1 MSNENIDR
9 NQQLLTDKE
18 TMTYKEMEEKYG
30 ISRNTISKIIYKLR
44 LRKLIKE

>member
-1 MSNENIDR
+1 MSTENTER
-9 NQQLLTDKE
+9 NQQLVKDKE

-44 LRKLIKE
+44 LRKLVEG

>member
-9 NQQLLTDKE
+9 NQQLVKDKE
-18 TMTYKEMEEKYG
+18 IMTYKEMEDKYG

-44 LRKLIKE
+44 LRKLVEG